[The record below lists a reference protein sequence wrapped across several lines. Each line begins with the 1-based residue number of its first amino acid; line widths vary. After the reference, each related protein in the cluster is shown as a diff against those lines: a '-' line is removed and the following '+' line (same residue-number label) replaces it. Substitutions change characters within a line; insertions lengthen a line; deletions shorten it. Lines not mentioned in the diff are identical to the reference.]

1 MAVEATDELSVK
13 VESPASVI
21 WEGKASAVSSVNS
34 VGPFDILPDHA
45 NMITLVEGVPI
56 QVVTGGQERA
66 FTSSRAVISVH
77 ENTVS
82 IYADI
87 GTAPASTQSEP
98 LDTKPPRRED

>member
-1 MAVEATDELSVK
+1 MAVDETDELSVK

-56 QVVTGGQERA
+56 LVVTGGQERP
-66 FTSSRAVISVH
+66 FSFSRAVISVH
-77 ENTVS
+77 ENMVS

-87 GTAPASTQSEP
+87 GGATPSPASGDSP
-98 LDTKPPRRED
+98 NAPRAT

>member
-1 MAVEATDELSVK
+1 MVANDTDELSVK

-21 WEGKASAVSSVNS
+21 WEGPASAVSSVNN

-56 QVVTGGQERA
+56 RVLSGGQERSFSFA
-66 FTSSRAVISVH
+66 RAVISVH

-82 IYADI
+82 IYVDI
-87 GTAPASTQSEP
+87 GGDGAALPADKSI
-98 LDTKPPRRED
+98 L